1 MPDCILVIP
10 CFNEARRLNVRA
22 FVEQA
27 VRADCDLLF
36 VNDGS
41 TDATGDVLDDLC
53 AVNPA
58 HLSALHLPENGGKA
72 EAVRRG
78 MQRAF
83 ERNPQYVGY
92 WDADLATP
100 LEAAS
105 EFRGYLAAH
114 PHVEILLGARVR
126 LLGRSI
132 ERRAS
137 RHCAGRVFATAAS
150 WVLNVPVY
158 DTQCGAKLFRNTAR
172 TRVLF
177 AEPFRTRWIFDVEL
191 LARFLVAAHVAGESP
206 LDLIHELPLRVW
218 QDVAG
223 SKVRAGDFVRAAVQ
237 LAEIACRYRMLRT
250 ASHVAGPRV
259 PPAAT
264 SAPVEDASL
273 ASRVPPGAGPA
284 EVGASQP
291 EQVA

>member
-1 MPDCILVIP
+1 MPDCIVVIP

-27 VRADCDLLF
+27 VREDCDLLF

-53 AVNPA
+53 AVNPT
-58 HLSALHLPENGGKA
+58 HLSALHLPLNCGKA

-78 MQRAF
+78 VQCALG
-83 ERNPQYVGY
+83 RNPQYVGY

-100 LEAAS
+100 LDTIA

-114 PHVEILLGARVR
+114 PQVEILLGARVR

-132 ERRAS
+132 ERRTS

-150 WVLNVPVY
+150 WVLNLPVY
-158 DTQCGAKLFRNTAR
+158 DTQCGAKLFRSTSR
-172 TRVLF
+172 TRALF

-191 LARFLVAAHVAGESP
+191 LARFLVAASNAGQSP

-223 SKVRAGDFVRAAVQ
+223 SKVRASDFLRAAWQ
-237 LAEIACRYRMLRT
+237 LADIACRYPALRA
-250 ASHVAGPRV
+250 ASHVPPR
-259 PPAAT
+259 AT
-264 SAPVEDASL
+264 SAPSDTTYSSPSVCS
-273 ASRVPPGAGPA
+273 GNPA
-284 EVGASQP
+284 KVGASP
-291 EQVA
+291 AEHVA